1 MSAAVARA
9 VAQEL
14 RDRGLRDARPA
25 PPGEVGISGA
35 ERRMAGGIGAKK
47 VDVTWATAE
56 SGLLLAVSV
65 KTINARDNRTNNF
78 QKNLTNRRGDLL
90 FEALTLH
97 KRFPFAVVV
106 GLFFLDEGAADD
118 ATASRKSTFQN
129 AHAAFRIFTNRESPA
144 GRDEQFERLYIV
156 LFGPEGDGTKLR
168 FYLAGDTSEER
179 DVDSVFDDMLLLL
192 EERNPDFYEGK
203 DGSLRK
209 RG

>member
-1 MSAAVARA
+1 M
-9 VAQEL
+9 
-14 RDRGLRDARPA
+14 G
-25 PPGEVGISGA
+25 
-35 ERRMAGGIGAKK
+35 
-47 VDVTWATAE
+47 
-56 SGLLLAVSV
+56 
-65 KTINARDNRTNNF
+65 
-78 QKNLTNRRGDLL
+78 NRRVGPPARRVREDHQRSRQSHQQLSEKPDESARGFA